1 MPYANREDQLAY
13 HRDRRQRLR
22 NGEAPGVNPATPTEG
37 CHFSR
42 AQWQALHAHLDRL
55 IDIPLRGD
63 SQRLV
68 SVQRETIEMLQRLIE
83 TLAPVA
89 PPATHN
95 TLKERR

>member
-1 MPYANREDQLAY
+1 
-13 HRDRRQRLR
+13 
-22 NGEAPGVNPATPTEG
+22 
-37 CHFSR
+37 
-42 AQWQALHAHLDRL
+42 L